1 MSERAV
7 KVYDLAHCRA
17 GDKGNTSNIS
27 VIAYEDRFY
36 PFLREHLPSVSPILT
51 VGCAPRSRSSGC
63 RAGRPIQVSRS
74 R

>member
-1 MSERAV
+1 MSAAKPVPEAL

-36 PFLREHLPSVSPILT
+36 PFLREHL
-51 VGCAPRSRSSGC
+51 APEKVMAALCPYR
-63 RAGRPIQVSRS
+63 
-74 R
+74 